1 MIILNQFEGASMQ
14 FHHRNLVFL
23 YVIIWGK
30 IEMNRYLR
38 KKLRDK
44 IKSYVP
50 FFGEFL
56 YWFLGHFPGFLY
68 LRQEIIGC

>member
-38 KKLRDK
+38 KK
-44 IKSYVP
+44 IA
-50 FFGEFL
+50 G
-56 YWFLGHFPGFLY
+56 
-68 LRQEIIGC
+68 